1 MHVNAVDDASFR
13 DAVGRFATGTTIV
26 TVQYARGKV
35 TGLTASAFCSLSLR
49 PPLILLCVDYNSVA
63 YPALHD
69 IGVFAVHILASDQRD
84 LALRFA
90 EAVLDKTEM
99 LDWEFSARG
108 NPLLKR
114 YLGVLEC
121 RLAKEHRGGDHAIL
135 LGEVE
140 AIKVNTALNDPL
152 IYYRGQL
159 VAPLIGE

>member
-1 MHVNAVDDASFR
+1 MQAKPVDDASFK
-13 DAVGRFATGTTIV
+13 DIVGRFATGTTIV
-26 TVQYARGKV
+26 TVQYAPGKV

-49 PPLILLCVDYNSVA
+49 PHLILLCVDYNSVA

-69 IGVFAVHILASDQRD
+69 VGAFAVHILASDQRD
-84 LALRFA
+84 LAWQFA
-90 EAVLDKTEM
+90 EGVLDKTEI

-108 NPLLKR
+108 NPLLRR

-121 RLAKEHRGGDHAIL
+121 RLAKEYSGGDHAIL

-140 AIKVNTALNDPL
+140 ATQVNSALNEPL

-159 VAPLIGE
+159 LAPLFEE